1 MQYVDMFHA
10 LQTGTDKNGQIVC
23 CCDRLSYIECTQK
36 RLNSN
41 YFIPSALVCET
52 ISVHDVCSLI

>member
-23 CCDRLSYIECTQK
+23 CCDRLSYIDI
-36 RLNSN
+36 LN
-41 YFIPSALVCET
+41 ALKSDWKV
-52 ISVHDVCSLI
+52 IILYPLR